1 LASEIPQVP
10 KKPLEITG
18 YLVGPQL
25 LWVRA
30 YFDLPTVQVNT
41 SNHLTVELHSKVTG
55 APIKFSKIVL
65 RFNEN
70 SMNQEITGDFT
81 LEKGTPF
88 KVEREM
94 YISKDNQIQRDFI
107 QFTEVYIEL
116 AKGLAFMIKPYLKP

>member
-1 LASEIPQVP
+1 M
-10 KKPLEITG
+10 
-18 YLVGPQL
+18 GPQL

-41 SNHLTVELHSKVTG
+41 SNRLTVELHSKVTG
-55 APIKFSKIVL
+55 APIKFSKIIL

-70 SMNQEITGDFT
+70 TMNQEITGDFT
-81 LEKGTPF
+81 LVKGTPF
-88 KVEREM
+88 KIEREL

-116 AKGLAFMIKPYLKP
+116 VKGLAFMIKPYLKP